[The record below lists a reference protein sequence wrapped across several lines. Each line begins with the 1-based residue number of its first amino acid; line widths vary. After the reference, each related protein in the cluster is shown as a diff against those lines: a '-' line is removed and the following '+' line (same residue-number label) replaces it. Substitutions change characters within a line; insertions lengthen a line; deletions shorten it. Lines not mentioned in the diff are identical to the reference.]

1 MDDGLPHN
9 CVQAIVQTRDGY
21 IWLGTQEGLARFDGV
36 HFTLFNQANV
46 PVLHNANILGLHES
60 RDGSLWIST
69 GRGGLNRLKDG
80 KFFHYGKAEG
90 VADDSGLGLIFEASD
105 GSLWF
110 GMVGGVS
117 RYRDGKFT
125 TFAKKTG
132 FPADIVR
139 GMSEDP
145 QGRLWLGTPGGVFC
159 WKDGRVIRQF
169 TTADGLRMNDVR
181 AVRCDREGTLCGGA
195 GDGLSC
201 IQDAKVTT
209 CVMDKGPAHNIITQV
224 YPDSQGNLWVGSYG
238 GLYRLVDGKLISQLD
253 DKGRT
258 FDMVNA
264 LLEDRERN
272 LWVASRDGLIRLKTR
287 RFTSYTQQQGLSCN
301 NVISV
306 LESRDGTIWA
316 GTWGGGLNRL
326 KDGIITEFKSSSPVP
341 LLVLGLL
348 EDHDGCI
355 WAGADWDGGLFRFGQ
370 NGCQH
375 FTAKQG
381 LTGGAVRVVYEDRQ
395 GACWVGT
402 GGGLYRLD
410 GERFHPFGAEHGMGR
425 EVVRAICEDSD
436 GNIWVG
442 TNDGLWRLRNA
453 TFTKFTTANGLSH
466 NTTGALYA
474 DHEGNLWIGT
484 SGGGLNR
491 FKNGQFTTYTT
502 KQGLFSDS
510 IFEILEDD
518 NGWLWMTSQR
528 GVFRVKRKDFDNL
541 DRGTAA
547 TLNSISY
554 GKTDGLASEVCTVVA
569 KPSAWKSRDGRLWF
583 ATTRG
588 LSVIDPNSPIKEDR
602 SPAPVVLERVIA
614 DKQPFPAEEM
624 MPVASP
630 IRIPPGRGDLEF
642 HYTALSF
649 GMPERN
655 RFKYRLE
662 GVDPE
667 WVEAGS
673 RRVAYYNHIYPGK
686 YRFRVVTR
694 NNDSSW
700 TDSGPWADIVLL
712 PHLWQTWWF
721 KVLLGAGI
729 ALGAFGLHRIR
740 LAQFRQLEALRLRI
754 AADLHDEVGSN
765 LSAISLLSRKV
776 QKCGAAH
783 EEGREDLAAINR
795 LAARTANSIR
805 EIVWFINPEYDT
817 LEDLVLRMEVAA
829 KTMLAGVDCQFQSSP
844 AHCSRKLPLHLRQ
857 NLFLLFKEALTNV
870 ARHSQASRVEI
881 NVAERDHTWQQ
892 SIHDNGVGFHPH
904 AARSGNGLK
913 NLRQRAARLEGTLDI
928 KSQPGQGTNVVFSM
942 RIP

>member
-1 MDDGLPHN
+1 M
-9 CVQAIVQTRDGY
+9 
-21 IWLGTQEGLARFDGV
+21 
-36 HFTLFNQANV
+36 
-46 PVLHNANILGLHES
+46 HNANILGLHES

-110 GMVGGVS
+110 GMFGGVS
-117 RYRDGKFT
+117 RYRGGQFT
-125 TFAKKTG
+125 TFTRKTG

-139 GMSEDP
+139 DMSEDP

-159 WKDGRVIRQF
+159 WQDGRVIRHF

-181 AVRCDREGTLCGGA
+181 AVHSDKQGTLCGGA
-195 GDGLSC
+195 GNGLSL

-209 CVMDKGPAHNIITQV
+209 WVMDQGPAHNIITQV
-224 YPDSQGNLWVGSYG
+224 YRDSQGNLWVGSYG
-238 GLYRLVDGKLISQLD
+238 GLYRLVADKLIGQLD
-253 DKGRT
+253 DEGRT

-264 LLEDRERN
+264 LFEDRERN
-272 LWVASRDGLIRLKTR
+272 VWVGSRDGLIRLKAR

-306 LESRDGTIWA
+306 LESRDGTLWA
-316 GTWGGGLNRL
+316 GTWGGGLNQL
-326 KDGIITEFKSSSPVP
+326 KGGIVTEFNRCTPAPV
-341 LLVLGLL
+341 LVLGLL
-348 EDHDGCI
+348 EDHDGRL
-355 WAGADWDGGLFRFGQ
+355 WAGTDWDGGLFRLDQ
-370 NGCQH
+370 NACQH

-381 LTGGAVRVVYEDRQ
+381 LTGGAVRVVCEDRS
-395 GACWVGT
+395 GNCWVGT
-402 GGGLYRLD
+402 SRGLYRLD
-410 GERFHPFGAEHGMGR
+410 GERFRPFGAEHGMG
-425 EVVRAICEDSD
+425 EEAVAAICEDGE
-436 GNIWVG
+436 GNLWVG
-442 TNDGLWRLRNA
+442 TGNGLWRLRDA
-453 TFTKFTTANGLSH
+453 TLTKFTTANGLS
-466 NTTGALYA
+466 NNNTGALYA
-474 DHEGNLWIGT
+474 DPEGSLWIGT

-491 FKNGQFTTYTT
+491 FKNGRFTAYTAR
-502 KQGLFSDS
+502 QGLFSNS
-510 IFEILEDD
+510 IYEILEDD
-518 NGWLWMTSQR
+518 HGWLWMTCQR
-528 GVFRVKRKDFDNL
+528 GVFRVNRTDLDRL

-547 TLNSISY
+547 TFSSISY
-554 GKTDGLASEVCTVVA
+554 GKADGLASEVCSMVA

-588 LSVIDPNSPIKEDR
+588 VSVIDPNSPIKEDR

-614 DKQPFPAEEM
+614 DKRPFPAEDT

-630 IRIPPGRGDLEF
+630 IRIPPGQGDLEF

-649 GMPERN
+649 GVPERN

-662 GVDPE
+662 GVDSE

-686 YRFRVVTR
+686 YRFRVLTR
-694 NNDSSW
+694 N
-700 TDSGPWADIVLL
+700 TDSGWTEPGAGADIVLL

-721 KVLLGAGI
+721 KALLGAGV

-740 LAQFRQLEALRLRI
+740 LAQLRQLEALRLRI

-776 QKCGAAH
+776 QKSGAAD
-783 EEGREDLAAINR
+783 EEAREDLAAIHR
-795 LAARTANSIR
+795 IAARTANSIR

-817 LEDLVLRMEVAA
+817 LQDLVLRMEEAT
-829 KTMLAGVDCQFQSSP
+829 KTMLAGVDCQFQSSQ
-844 AHCSRKLPLHLRQ
+844 ADYSQKLPLQLRQ

-870 ARHSQASRVEI
+870 AKHARASRVEI
-881 NVAERDHTWQQ
+881 NVAERDHTWQL
-892 SIHDNGVGFHPH
+892 SIRDNGVGFQPN
-904 AARSGNGLK
+904 AAHNGNGLK
-913 NLRQRAARLEGTLDI
+913 NLRQRAARLEGTLEI
-928 KSQPGQGTNVVFSM
+928 KSQPGEGTHVLFSM